1 MPYVSQ
7 VAIGR
12 LPELKI
18 FGNNYDTPD
27 GTCVRDYIHVSD
39 VASGH
44 ICALKNFEEKPGLS
58 LYNLG
63 TGQGFSVLEIVKTF
77 EKIYK
82 LVPMLIYMSQI
93 KLFESKRLKS
103 IKIVFLFLL

>member
-18 FGNNYDTPD
+18 FGNNYETPD

-39 VASGH
+39 VVSGH
-44 ICALKNFEEKPGLS
+44 ICALKNFEETSGLNI
-58 LYNLG
+58 YNLG
-63 TGQGFSVLEIVKTF
+63 TGQGYSVLEIVKTF
-77 EKIYK
+77 EKI
-82 LVPMLIYMSQI
+82 SG
-93 KLFESKRLKS
+93 KS
-103 IKIVFLFLL
+103 VIILWKIRTSFLF